1 MSRYIVYVGPRAPD
15 EIKALPGHIRQRVRR
30 TIQQLADDPR
40 PAQSRELRG
49 SGVEREA
56 RRLRLDKWRI
66 VYTVSDADNLVDV
79 LTVRQRPPY
88 DYGDLAELLGQTQ

>member
-1 MSRYIVYVGPRAPD
+1 VSRYLVYVSPQAQNQ
-15 EIKALPGHIRQRVRR
+15 IKALPGHMRQRVKRA
-30 TIQQLADDPR
+30 IQQLADDPR

-49 SGVEREA
+49 AEVAYEA

-66 VYTVSDADNLVDV
+66 VYTISDADNVIDI

-88 DYGDLAELLGQTQ
+88 DYGDLAELLEQSS